1 MEDIRS
7 ARKRMTLTV
16 GASIDNGFRLGY
28 LVSIQKWL
36 FFTISASDSNFNAQ
50 NTQYIP
56 ALKIL
61 VFLDVAK
68 NLSFLDGH
76 CLKKVP

>member
-1 MEDIRS
+1 M
-7 ARKRMTLTV
+7 
-16 GASIDNGFRLGY
+16 RLSLMSVENY

-50 NTQYIP
+50 NTQSIP

-61 VFLDVAK
+61 VFLDFAK
-68 NLSFLDGH
+68 NLSFLDRHFRMVRLLDRGWTIE
-76 CLKKVP
+76 